1 MSKTL
6 LTALV
11 VLPTIARG
19 LDDRARHSPVGR
31 EVAQAFDRAG
41 AFS

>member
-11 VLPTIARG
+11 VLPTVFAVWMIVRSI
-19 LDDRARHSPVGR
+19 RRSV
-31 EVAQAFDRAG
+31 EK
-41 AFS
+41 